1 MTIPKKIHYV
11 WVGTKEKPQLVID
24 CINSWKMIL
33 PDYEIIEWN
42 NNSLQN
48 IKNDYVSETYKN
60 KKWAF
65 ISD

>member
-24 CINSWKMIL
+24 CINSWKIIL

-48 IKNDYVSETYKN
+48 IKNDYVSE
-60 KKWAF
+60 A
-65 ISD
+65 